1 MSSTKTKSTPS
12 FYELIK
18 DYPRDG
24 IRLGEAAG
32 IVKKGLLEEIII
44 YEEFL
49 FLRDSEPQ
57 LKKGDI
63 YDRLAWRYGFSV
75 SSIRKKSRPRN
86 ITTWNTFSFTSI
98 SRRNINNLFFK
109 MNSRCKMR
117 PLKNK
122 IEWLTKCD
130 CMSFARSTSRWTG
143 WRRRLLILFLI
154 NSLQTT
160 GPRFTPVRLTR
171 REFLV
176 VHFCKSQ
183 KNALFCTFFAFFSYF
198 IW

>member
-1 MSSTKTKSTPS
+1 LHPNFRLFKLVILCFMSSTKTKSTPS

-63 YDRLAWRYGFSV
+63 YDRLARRYGFSV
-75 SSIRKKSRPRN
+75 SSIRKKIASMANTN
-86 ITTWNTFSFTSI
+86 IPPEEYND
-98 SRRNINNLFFK
+98 LKYFFLHLY
-109 MNSRCKMR
+109 
-117 PLKNK
+117 LKEK
-122 IEWLTKCD
+122 HKQ
-130 CMSFARSTSRWTG
+130 S
-143 WRRRLLILFLI
+143 LLQDELEEQDEATEKQ
-154 NSLQTT
+154 N
-160 GPRFTPVRLTR
+160 
-171 REFLV
+171 
-176 VHFCKSQ
+176 
-183 KNALFCTFFAFFSYF
+183 
-198 IW
+198 

>member
-1 MSSTKTKSTPS
+1 MSSTKTKSKPS

-63 YDRLAWRYGFSV
+63 SA
-75 SSIRKKSRPRN
+75 
-86 ITTWNTFSFTSI
+86 
-98 SRRNINNLFFK
+98 
-109 MNSRCKMR
+109 
-117 PLKNK
+117 
-122 IEWLTKCD
+122 
-130 CMSFARSTSRWTG
+130 
-143 WRRRLLILFLI
+143 
-154 NSLQTT
+154 
-160 GPRFTPVRLTR
+160 
-171 REFLV
+171 
-176 VHFCKSQ
+176 
-183 KNALFCTFFAFFSYF
+183 
-198 IW
+198 